1 MWCFAAP
8 PRVWKSTNEWGGVW
22 WWWWWWR
29 GGNDYSN
36 FHTSDHKLTATN
48 NFWEKIKLHVKA
60 THTRN
65 VFHFRCHFPK
75 WLARW
80 KKGMNDLSIRHSCSV
95 EHKGQVWLS
104 LESLTN
110 GNNCR
115 SFVDKKPW
123 LGLNLLWVIAKCKQ
137 TELLESVKAGLSV
150 DKCWQS
156 ERLFTRTRAC
166 SSFSCA
172 EKQNLSMRCVF
183 RPLCEYNL
191 GKLAR
196 AGPAMEDRPQMEFNI
211 AVMARES
218 FSKCH
223 SFHFSKLKFKTDLVG
238 GPCSASPSLVKSMDV
253 L

>member
-1 MWCFAAP
+1 MLCSTSP
-8 PRVWKSTNEWGGVW
+8 CLEEYKRVRWGLVVVVVVEGRQWLFQLSHIRPQTDCDQQVL
-22 WWWWWWR
+22 R
-29 GGNDYSN
+29 KD
-36 FHTSDHKLTATN
+36 KTAR
-48 NFWEKIKLHVKA
+48 KGD
-60 THTRN
+60 THSKCVSLQMSFPQVTR
-65 VFHFRCHFPK
+65 K
-75 WLARW
+75 W

-156 ERLFTRTRAC
+156 ERLFTRTWAC

-172 EKQNLSMRCVF
+172 EKQNPSMRCVF

-223 SFHFSKLKFKTDLVG
+223 SFHFSKLKFKTELVG